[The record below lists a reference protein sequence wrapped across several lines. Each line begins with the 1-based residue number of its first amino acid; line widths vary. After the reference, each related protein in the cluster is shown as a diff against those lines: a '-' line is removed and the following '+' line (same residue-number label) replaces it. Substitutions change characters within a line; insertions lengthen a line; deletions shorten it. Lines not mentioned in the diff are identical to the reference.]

1 MEIFIYAFAITYTPG
16 PVNITSLIAGLNN
29 YTKQSIK
36 FCVGVSIAM
45 FITFIILGYLG
56 ELIISPK
63 LLPYISL
70 IGSCYIFYLSIKI
83 LKSTISFD
91 KSNLTIKLNFW
102 SGLIMQFLNP
112 KNITAVIPITTI
124 MFPASNIIG
133 IKILIVSLIIS
144 LFGGGA
150 PLVYLIIG
158 SIIKNKI
165 TNPNYFNLF
174 NKMMGILLF
183 ISGIFMLYEFYK
195 YIVN

>member
-36 FCVGVSIAM
+36 FCLGVSIAM

-56 ELIISPK
+56 ELFITPK

-70 IGSCYIFYLSIKI
+70 IGSCYILYLSIKI
-83 LKSTISFD
+83 LKNTISFD

-124 MFPASNIIG
+124 MFPTSNIIG
-133 IKILIVSLIIS
+133 IKILIVSLCIS

-150 PLVYLIIG
+150 PLAYSIIG

-165 TNPNYFNLF
+165 TNHHYFSLF

-183 ISGIFMLYEFYK
+183 ISGIFMFYDFYK

>member
-124 MFPASNIIG
+124 MFPVSNIIG